1 VYVYVSTCAIHART
15 LLLAT
20 TARLCATVVKKKP
33 PSNDVVIGASSSD
46 VATGPRPWISRRTRP
61 CFDRRGRACDRGR
74 RHWRTRDVHGRL
86 PPARRRRRVPD
97 AWRGEAGVETASPPR
112 TAAVRGAE
120 AEAHPGDSA
129 LPAVPAVPGDTRL
142 DWHPGKPRTAPS
154 GRCRTHR
161 RAGTSRARPAR
172 GLASFVFGIAPT
184 GASAA
189 ADPSPPALASAA
201 ARSALRRAR
210 RAAPSSST
218 VSSIAF
224 RGPRGLD

>member
-1 VYVYVSTCAIHART
+1 MRRVRVRLDVCYSRANAPIYYV
-15 LLLAT
+15 AT

-33 PSNDVVIGASSSD
+33 PSNDVVISASSSD

-74 RHWRTRDVHGRL
+74 RHSRTRDVHGRL
-86 PPARRRRRVPD
+86 PPARRHRRVPD

-120 AEAHPGDSA
+120 AEAHPAVSA
-129 LPAVPAVPGDTRL
+129 VPAVPAVPGDARL

-161 RAGTSRARPAR
+161 RAGTSRARPVGDWRISFSAAHRPAPRRRRTR
-172 GLASFVFGIAPT
+172 GLWAWR
-184 GASAA
+184 
-189 ADPSPPALASAA
+189 PP
-201 ARSALRRAR
+201 
-210 RAAPSSST
+210 
-218 VSSIAF
+218 
-224 RGPRGLD
+224 PRGAP